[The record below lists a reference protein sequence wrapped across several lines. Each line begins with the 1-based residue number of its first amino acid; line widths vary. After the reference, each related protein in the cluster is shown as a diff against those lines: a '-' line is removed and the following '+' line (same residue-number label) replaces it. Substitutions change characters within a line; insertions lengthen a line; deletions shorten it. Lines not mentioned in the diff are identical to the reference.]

1 MRIDIVNGNVVTGDG
16 KSYLEKT
23 SVVIRDG
30 FIFELPR
37 VQYIPYNAYA
47 DRVIDAKGGLIIP
60 GLINL
65 HTHGVSFGPFLPS
78 AWKELSKERILFNL
92 NTHLLQGTTSVLSG
106 DGFALPSDVEAINKI
121 HPINIRGATL
131 HTPKNLR
138 AAEVTAG
145 YGLQERHRKFTAE
158 EAVASG
164 AVALGETGSPGAVY
178 GTAEKSERVGKT
190 ISTRQASELDH
201 AVLYGGEAEIRKALI
216 EAGLEKMTADEARKL
231 VQETSV
237 MNVEAC
243 CEAIREAVSY
253 VRTLKV
259 PALVHTSKETVDA
272 VLCAAKEL
280 GPDLIAGHVNHTFSA
295 EEAIKVAEKL
305 KRAGAIVEIFS
316 GDSLGAKQ
324 VQATPE
330 VTFALLKAG
339 LVDVITTDFAGG
351 YHDPILL
358 VLQKAIAE
366 KLMTLP
372 QAVHL
377 ATGAP
382 ARILPAV
389 APNRGLIEPGRV
401 ADLCIV
407 ERDDISRVRYVLIS
421 GKVVVDEGRL
431 VHPLTG

>member
-16 KSYLEKT
+16 KSFFEKT
-23 SVVIRDG
+23 SVVIREG
-30 FIFELPR
+30 FISELPQ

-92 NTHLLQGTTSVLSG
+92 NAHLLQGTTTVLSG
-106 DGFALPSDVEAINKI
+106 DGFALPSDVEAVNRI
-121 HPINIRGATL
+121 HPMNVKMSTL

-138 AAEVTAG
+138 AAQVTAG
-145 YGLQERHRKFTAE
+145 YGLEERHRNWTAE
-158 EAVASG
+158 EAVAAG
-164 AVALGETGSPGAVY
+164 AVALGEAGSPGAAY
-178 GTAEKSERVGKT
+178 GTVEKSERVGKP
-190 ISTRQASELDH
+190 ISAPQALALDH

-216 EAGLEKMTADEARKL
+216 EAGLEKMTLSEARKL

-237 MNVEAC
+237 MKVEAC
-243 CEAIREAVSY
+243 CEAIRETVSY
-253 VRTLKV
+253 VRKLKI

-272 VLCAAKEL
+272 VLYAAKEL

-295 EEAIKVAEKL
+295 EEAIKVAEEL
-305 KRAGAIVEIFS
+305 RRAGAIVEIFS
-316 GDSLGAKQ
+316 GDSFGAKQ

-330 VTFALLKAG
+330 VTFALLKKG

-407 ERDDISRVRYVLIS
+407 ERDDISRVRYVFLS
-421 GKVVVDEGRL
+421 GRMVVEEGRL
-431 VHPLTG
+431 VQPLTG